1 MAIRRRGARQL
12 VVEAVAYRW
21 SVRPR
26 PTYSQAI
33 GASPLSFAV
42 ELASSGGTTLVVT
55 VHSQRADSWVSE
67 KRSVVTP
74 ALVERAVRQAL
85 RQGWRPA
92 ENGAP
97 YALSL
102 SDGEA

>member
-1 MAIRRRGARQL
+1 MAIPRKGARQV
-12 VVEAVAYRW
+12 VVEAVTYRW

-33 GASPLSFAV
+33 GTSPLSFAV

-55 VHSQRADSWVSE
+55 VDSQRPDSWVSE

-74 ALVERAVRQAL
+74 ALVELAVKRAL

-102 SDGEA
+102 YCGEA